1 MGDSAGEGSFSLP
14 FTYSQRGGR
23 VSLSAQGPNNVSAV
37 SGFGYEKTSEDK
49 FQGDMVRGNWEQ
61 NALSDA
67 FFSRANVVLIQ
78 NGIRRYVFDRSQPKG
93 YMIDDQSVDEL
104 KIIMRALY
112 YQYAKN
118 LPHDIPGQV
127 DELNRRV
134 IAWSGP
140 HILSAVDHYVYYL
153 KDIDTMPVPL
163 AHPTLLSSA
172 GSKSLPFQP
181 YM

>member
-1 MGDSAGEGSFSLP
+1 
-14 FTYSQRGGR
+14 
-23 VSLSAQGPNNVSAV
+23 V
-37 SGFGYEKTSEDK
+37 SGFGYQNKSEVK
-49 FQGDMVRGNWEQ
+49 FQGDMLRGNWEQ
-61 NALSDA
+61 SALSDT
-67 FFSRANVVLIQ
+67 FFSQANVILIQ
-78 NGIRRYVFDRSQPKG
+78 NGIRRYVYDRSQPKG

-118 LPHDIPGQV
+118 LPHDIAGQV

-134 IAWSGP
+134 IARSGP

-172 GSKSLPFQP
+172 GSKTLPLQP